1 MSRLVWSLLFDGP
14 HSHDDHVANAVARK
28 ATDHAATTPAALSE
42 HDATLVRALN
52 AGDAAAF
59 EQLFHAEYQGLVT
72 YVTRRTG
79 ARWDAEE
86 LVQGV
91 FVRLWERHATFAP
104 RTSVRAYLVGAVR
117 LAAIEYFRAVH
128 RPMPE
133 RGTLAP
139 APVPADATLELD
151 DLERAALA
159 AIAQLP
165 PRAREVW
172 TLHRD
177 HGLTVSEVAQQLGVS
192 SNTVKTQ
199 LARSLLAIRRAI
211 APFLG
216 LILLLAR

>member
-14 HSHDDHVANAVARK
+14 HSHDDHVSNAVSRK
-28 ATDHAATTPAALSE
+28 ANDRAAPEPAALSE

-91 FVRLWERHATFAP
+91 FVRLWERRATFAP
-104 RTSVRAYLVGAVR
+104 RASVRAYLVGAVR
-117 LAAIEYFRAVH
+117 MATIEYFRMAH
-128 RPMPE
+128 RPLSE
-133 RGTLAP
+133 RGLLAP
-139 APVPADATLELD
+139 DAVPVDAALELG

-192 SNTVKTQ
+192 PNTVKTQ

-216 LILLLAR
+216 LVLLLAR

>member
-1 MSRLVWSLLFDGP
+1 MSHLVWSLLFDGP
-14 HSHDDHVANAVARK
+14 HSHDDHVANAVVR
-28 ATDHAATTPAALSE
+28 TTNDPAATAPAVLSE
-42 HDATLVRALN
+42 RDATLVQALHC
-52 AGDAAAF
+52 GDAAAF

-79 ARWDAEE
+79 AQWDAEE

-91 FVRLWERHATFAP
+91 FVRLWERRATFAP

-117 LAAIEYFRAVH
+117 LAAIEYFRAAH
-128 RPMPE
+128 RPVPE
-133 RGTLAP
+133 RGLLAP
-139 APVPADATLELD
+139 APLPADVALELD
-151 DLERAALA
+151 DLERAALS

-177 HGLTVSEVAQQLGVS
+177 HGLTVPDVARQLGVS
-192 SNTVKTQ
+192 PNTVKTQ

-216 LILLLAR
+216 LVLLLAR